1 VRRHPGV
8 CDCACALG
16 RAHAWSIPGGG
27 MTGAGP
33 SLGVVVAVSVGVGG
47 R

>member
-8 CDCACALG
+8 CACALG

-33 SLGVVVAVSVGVGG
+33 SLRVVVAVSVGVGG